1 MNYDELILLND
12 YIEKNVQDKKI
23 VIFGT
28 GSGAIKLS
36 ANLKLI
42 SREVFYYLDN
52 NSTRWDI
59 TFLNKPVH
67 SPKYIFEDTFDNL
80 FIFIASSSY
89 KVISEQLLLMGL
101 KENRHFCGYPL
112 KKEDPYEFIESNQ
125 VINSI
130 EIGKFTYGYLK
141 HCSYDRGVL
150 KKIGAFCS
158 INETAIIGVINHPID
173 LITTHPILYVE
184 ESIIG
189 REVRGPIINGNVNPI
204 DVLSI
209 DKNKPIII
217 GNDVWIGANAV
228 ILPGVNIGNGAV
240 IGAGAVVTKNVPDY
254 AVVVGVPAKVLK
266 YRFNHQQIEILNK
279 VRWWDWPNDKIE
291 ANMDLLMNPTK
302 FFEKYSKEI
311 KNN

>member
-1 MNYDELILLND
+1 MNYDQLILLND
-12 YIEKNVQDKKI
+12 YIEKNVQDRKI

-28 GSGAIKLS
+28 GSSAIKLS

-42 SREVFYYLDN
+42 SREVSYYLDN

-67 SPKYIFEDTFDNL
+67 SPKYILEDTFDNL
-80 FIFIASSSY
+80 FIFIASASY
-89 KVISEQLLLMGL
+89 KVISKQLISMGL
-101 KENRHFCGYPL
+101 IEDKHYSRYPIS
-112 KKEDPYEFIESNQ
+112 KQNPEIKDYEQ
-125 VINSI
+125 VINGI
-130 EIGKFTYGYLK
+130 QIGKFSYGYLK
-141 HCSYDRGVL
+141 YCSFDMGVL

-158 INETAIIGVINHPID
+158 IHSSAIIGVRNHPID

-189 REVRGPIINGNVNPI
+189 REVRGPIMNGNVNPI
-204 DVLSI
+204 DILSI
-209 DKNKPIII
+209 DKNKPITI

-240 IGAGAVVTKNVPDY
+240 IGAGAVVTKDVPDY
-254 AVVVGVPAKVLK
+254 AVVVGVPGKVLK
-266 YRFNHQQIEILNK
+266 YRFTHQQIEILNK

-291 ANMDLLMNPTK
+291 ANMDLLMNPTE

-311 KNN
+311 KK

>member
-1 MNYDELILLND
+1 VNYNDLIQL
-12 YIEKNVQDKKI
+12 YEFIEKNIGARKLI
-23 VIFGT
+23 VFGT
-28 GSGAIKLS
+28 GTGAINLS

-42 SREVFYYLDN
+42 SKEVSYYIDN
-52 NSTRWDI
+52 NTLKWGS
-59 TFLNKPVH
+59 TFLNKPVY
-67 SPKYIFEDTFDNL
+67 SPNVIFEEKFDKQ

-112 KKEDPYEFIESNQ
+112 KKKDPHEFIESNQ
-125 VINSI
+125 VINGI

-189 REVRGPIINGNVNPI
+189 REVRGPIMNGNVNPI
-204 DVLSI
+204 DILSI
-209 DKNKPIII
+209 EKNHPIII

-240 IGAGAVVTKNVPDY
+240 IGAGAVVTKDVPDY

-266 YRFNHQQIEILNK
+266 YRFTHQQIEILNK

-291 ANMDLLMNPTK
+291 ANMDLLMNPTV
-302 FFEKYSKEI
+302 FFEKYSKEN
-311 KNN
+311 KK